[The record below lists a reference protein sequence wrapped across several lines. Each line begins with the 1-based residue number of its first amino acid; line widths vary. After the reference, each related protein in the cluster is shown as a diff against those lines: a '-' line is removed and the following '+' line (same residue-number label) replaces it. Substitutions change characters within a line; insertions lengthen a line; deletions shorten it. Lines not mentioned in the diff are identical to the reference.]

1 MPRLPQLAAGAL
13 IAGVLFVSACGRDN
27 NEIKIRSN
35 GSSVDHASIARRD
48 SLRPLGIGDV
58 RIATTDSAVE
68 IALVGDSLFA
78 GLGEATRA
86 KIARA
91 TDTAA
96 VSGTGIGA
104 GLEKLVKSTVAGALD
119 HELHVP
125 LSEISNIEYSDG
137 TLVFYDKKG
146 KRMQVFDN
154 DNGRNRPSQ
163 FSRADADAF
172 ISAFKAKT
180 SGA

>member
-1 MPRLPQLAAGAL
+1 MSNMPRFVVGAVVAGTL
-13 IAGVLFVSACGRDN
+13 LVTACGRDA
-27 NEIKIRSN
+27 NEIKIKSN
-35 GSSVDHASIARRD
+35 GSSVDHASLAKRD

-68 IALVGDSLFA
+68 LALIGDSLFA
-78 GLGEATRA
+78 GLGESTRT

-104 GLEKLVKSTVAGALD
+104 SIEKLVKSTVAGALD

-125 LSEISNIEYSDG
+125 LSEISNVEYSDG
-137 TLVFYDKKG
+137 TLVFYDKNG
-146 KRMQVFDN
+146 KRMHVFER
-154 DNGRNRPSQ
+154 DNGREQSSQ
-163 FSRADADAF
+163 FSKTDADAF
-172 ISAFKAKT
+172 ITAFKAKT
-180 SGA
+180 SGV